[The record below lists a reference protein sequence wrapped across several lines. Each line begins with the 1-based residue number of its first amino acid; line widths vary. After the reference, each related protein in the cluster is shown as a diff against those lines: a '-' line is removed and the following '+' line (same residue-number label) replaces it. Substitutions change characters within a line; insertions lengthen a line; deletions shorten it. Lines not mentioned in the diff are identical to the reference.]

1 MFNKF
6 SYGGSIMLK
15 LENICFSYEKQNKIL
30 KNISLD
36 IKKGEKTVFLGENG
50 SGKSTLFFLLNG
62 LLKPDSGEIY
72 FNGEKLKY
80 KKKDLENLRKKVG
93 IVFQDPEVQIFA
105 PTVYQEMAY
114 GLQNLDYSNE
124 KIEQKI
130 SEISAELN
138 MKKLLEKPCHHL
150 SYGQKKRVTIASIL
164 AMEPEIL
171 VLDEPTAWL
180 DFKNIK
186 KTLEMIK
193 KLCKRGKTLV
203 ISTHDIDFAYEVADY
218 IYILNEGKIVKQ
230 GTRYEIFEDF
240 NFLKKLNLDVPKI
253 LKVKEFLKQ
262 KNIDILEY
270 YEFLEKK
277 FK

>member
-36 IKKGEKTVFLGENG
+36 IKKGAKTVFLGENG

>member
-105 PTVYQEMAY
+105 PTVYQEIAY